1 MQRRAAAI
9 YFVFFLVVGAGAY
22 AYIGVAEQSHQPQYQ
37 LDGTTVESEGNAT
50 IDSTQYTLSKIS
62 HSEGGH
68 GSGGAL
74 VADLKW
80 TNESFTFT
88 DTIENNSTVDIEN
101 ESYQVVIANETGVS
115 TFTLRQNDSTREFA
129 EGDTFP
135 YEGNDATVTNVTAAA
150 VQLEWTGSK
159 EQSVELG
166 EGQNVTLANGQQYF
180 AHFAGEEEVKI
191 VPSGQYD
198 DYAQTTDERHT
209 FDERVNGLWGIVIV
223 SFLSALTV
231 LSTAYLPVRG

>member
-22 AYIGVAEQSHQPQYQ
+22 AYIGVAEQTHQPQYQ

-50 IDSTQYTLSKIS
+50 LDGKQYTLSEIS

-68 GSGGAL
+68 GGGGAL
-74 VADLKW
+74 VSELSW
-80 TNESFTFT
+80 TNESFLYT
-88 DTIENNSTVDIEN
+88 DTIENNSTVEIEN
-101 ESYQVVIANETGVS
+101 ESYQVAIANETDVS
-115 TFTLRQNDSTREFA
+115 TFTLRQNDTTREFA
-129 EGDTFP
+129 EGDTIP
-135 YEGNDATVTNVTAAA
+135 YEGNDATITNVTAAE
-150 VQLEWTGSK
+150 VQLEWTGAK

-166 EGQNVTLANGQQYF
+166 EGQNVTLTNGQQYF
-180 AHFAGEEEVKI
+180 AHYTGEEEVKL
-191 VPSGQYD
+191 VPSNQYG
-198 DYAQTTDERHT
+198 DYAQTTDARHT